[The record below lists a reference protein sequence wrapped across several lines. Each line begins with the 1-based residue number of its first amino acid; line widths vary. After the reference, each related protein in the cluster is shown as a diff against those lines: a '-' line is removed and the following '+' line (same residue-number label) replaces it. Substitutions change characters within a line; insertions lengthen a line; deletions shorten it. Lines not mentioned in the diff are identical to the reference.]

1 MIMMEIKVVMVIV
14 NLSHDNV
21 ISSIND
27 TNTSSGIAITIDIH
41 FIVTIII
48 DIIIL
53 IIMKVL
59 DSVHIFLT
67 YRKDKSC

>member
-1 MIMMEIKVVMVIV
+1 MMEIKVVMVIV

>member
-1 MIMMEIKVVMVIV
+1 MVIV
-14 NLSHDNV
+14 NLSHDNNV

-27 TNTSSGIAITIDIH
+27 TNTSNGIAITIDIH